1 MDRFWGFFTTPFF
14 ADGVQRVNMVFLE
27 NGTNTTT
34 KILRVWPCQ
43 KILNASLMM
52 DDIQEGCHIFLFLL
66 KKLFFF
72 KKKRELGNII
82 HLRELC

>member
-27 NGTNTTT
+27 NSTNTTT

-43 KILNASLMM
+43 KILNDSLMM
-52 DDIQEGCHIFLFLL
+52 DDITEGFPIFVIFSQFFFL
-66 KKLFFF
+66 KK
-72 KKKRELGNII
+72 RGNLEI
-82 HLRELC
+82 